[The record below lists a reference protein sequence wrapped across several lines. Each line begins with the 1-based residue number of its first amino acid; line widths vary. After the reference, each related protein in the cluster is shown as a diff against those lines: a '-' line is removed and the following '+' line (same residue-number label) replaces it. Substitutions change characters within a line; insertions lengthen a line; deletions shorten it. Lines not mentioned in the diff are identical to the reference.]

1 VNIRTISHDEG
12 ILTREE
18 LIEQIKILMGSN
30 ELIWQQI
37 REREAQIGLN
47 IKEASR
53 LMNLLIN
60 LKEKNV

>member
-1 VNIRTISHDEG
+1 ME
-12 ILTREE
+12 LTREE

-37 REREAQIGLN
+37 REREAQIGMN

-60 LKEKNV
+60 LKEKGDL